1 MAIQSYG
8 DSRTLL
14 YCAFCGGATGTRDH
28 CPSRIFLD
36 KPYPDDLPVVPA
48 CRECNNSFSIDEE
61 YLACLIACV
70 LAGTTNPEN
79 IERPSIQI
87 SLQHSAALRVRLEQA
102 RNENDGKVIYV
113 PEIARVNN
121 VITKLA
127 QGHALYELHESR
139 PTQPDAVWAVPLE
152 LLTEEQRSA
161 FEYPDLPAVWPEVGS
176 RAMQR
181 MVIDGEPDYPWISV
195 QPGMYRYLAS
205 QESGTTIHIVIQEY
219 LAGFVQW
226 N

>member
-1 MAIQSYG
+1 M
-8 DSRTLL
+8 
-14 YCAFCGGATGTRDH
+14 
-28 CPSRIFLD
+28 
-36 KPYPDDLPVVPA
+36 PA
-48 CRECNNSFSIDEE
+48 CHDCNNRFSIDEE

-79 IERPSIQI
+79 IKRPSIKK
-87 SLQHSAALRVRLEQA
+87 SLQYSAALRERLEQA
-102 RNENDGKVIYV
+102 RTQDDSQVIFV
-113 PEIARVNN
+113 PETARVNN

-127 QGHALYELHESR
+127 QGHTLYELHESR
-139 PTQPDAVWAVPLE
+139 PTQPDAVWAAPLE
-152 LLTEEQRSA
+152 LLTVEQRNA
-161 FEYPDLPAVWPEVGS
+161 FEFPDLPAVWPEVGS

-219 LAGFVQW
+219 LAGYVQW

>member
-1 MAIQSYG
+1 MAIESFG

-28 CPSRIFLD
+28 CPSRVFLD
-36 KPYPDDLPVVPA
+36 KPYPNDLPVVPA
-48 CRECNNSFSIDEE
+48 CRECNNSFSTDEE

-70 LAGTTNPEN
+70 LAGTTNSEH
-79 IERPSIQI
+79 IERQSIQE
-87 SLQHSAALRVRLEQA
+87 SLEHSAALRERLERA
-102 RNENDGKVIYV
+102 RNKDDGQVVYV

-127 QGHALYELHESR
+127 QGHALYELHEPR
-139 PTQPDAVWAVPLE
+139 PTQPDTVWVAPLE
-152 LLTEEQRSA
+152 LLAEDQRNA
-161 FEYPDLPAVWPEVGS
+161 FEHPDLPRVWPEVGS

-181 MVIDGEPDYPWISV
+181 MLIDDEPEYPWISV
-195 QPGMYRYLAS
+195 QPRMYRYLAS

-219 LAGFVQW
+219 LAGYVQW
-226 N
+226 D

>member
-1 MAIQSYG
+1 
-8 DSRTLL
+8 
-14 YCAFCGGATGTRDH
+14 
-28 CPSRIFLD
+28 LD